1 MKKELDIYNLGEFLN
16 IVTNRYETNIL
27 AKVKLSGGAMTIT
40 GKVKVV
46 EKPKNIKA
54 LKGNNIITLSINN
67 NKEEESLLK
76 ITGINNKTFS
86 VDLSKTKYKIIGGS
100 SLLLNKTRENDS
112 ECKIRIDE
120 DIIFTIK
127 NSKYEDI
134 ESLLK

>member
-1 MKKELDIYNLGEFLN
+1 MKKELDIYNLGKFLN

-46 EKPKNIKA
+46 EKPKNIKT

-76 ITGINNKTFS
+76 ITGISNKTFS

-100 SLLLNKTRENDS
+100 TLLLNKTRENDS

>member
-16 IVTNRYETNIL
+16 SVTNRYETNIL
-27 AKVKLSGGAMTIT
+27 TKVKLSGGAMTIT

-46 EKPKNIKA
+46 EKPQNIKT
-54 LKGNNIITLSINN
+54 LKGNNIITLAINN

-76 ITGINNKTFS
+76 LTGISNKTFNI
-86 VDLSKTKYKIIGGS
+86 DLSKTKYKIIGGS
-100 SLLLNKTRENDS
+100 SLLLNKTRESDS

-134 ESLLK
+134 ESILR